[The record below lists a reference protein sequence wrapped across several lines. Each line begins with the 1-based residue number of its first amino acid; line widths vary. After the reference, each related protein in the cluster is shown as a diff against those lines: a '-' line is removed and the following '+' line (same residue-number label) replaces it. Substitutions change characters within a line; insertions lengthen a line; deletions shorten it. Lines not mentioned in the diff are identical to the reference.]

1 MNQVTTKTSG
11 DGLATLVPALGES
24 FAHTCTTRV
33 LLFWRNRLRH
43 AHLYKSPRLPQVS
56 LSHSLSPSLT
66 RATTRL
72 LLFWRNRLRHA
83 HLYKSP
89 RLPQVSLSLSL
100 TCTTR
105 MLLFWRNR
113 LRHAHL
119 YKSPRLPL
127 VGALP
132 HANLHLTATSQR
144 RERGPGG
151 LTCGYL
157 VDSGRGC
164 MVYAGDGAV

>member
-33 LLFWRNRLRH
+33 
-43 AHLYKSPRLPQVS
+43 
-56 LSHSLSPSLT
+56 
-66 RATTRL
+66 
-72 LLFWRNRLRHA
+72 
-83 HLYKSP
+83 
-89 RLPQVSLSLSL
+89 
-100 TCTTR
+100 
-105 MLLFWRNR
+105 LLFWRNR